1 MFVII
6 FHNCLVVTQDI
17 KLIFTAVF
25 LKKMNFYLIG
35 LEREFSVVLESVLTG
50 HEGWI
55 YGVHWHPVV
64 RKGN

>member
-1 MFVII
+1 
-6 FHNCLVVTQDI
+6 
-17 KLIFTAVF
+17 
-25 LKKMNFYLIG
+25 MNFYLIG